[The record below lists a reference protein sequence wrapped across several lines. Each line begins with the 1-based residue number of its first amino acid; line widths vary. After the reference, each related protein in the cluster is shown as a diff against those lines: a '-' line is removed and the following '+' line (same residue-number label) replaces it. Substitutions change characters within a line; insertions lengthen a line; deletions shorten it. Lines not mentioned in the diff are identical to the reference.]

1 MTAVLDVV
9 DCPQC
14 SWRSFYEF
22 ETRRM
27 TSTTFCP
34 RCGYRETTR
43 PLKTRKTK
51 SGDLV
56 YRTTKRCGVGAHM
69 IKRRS
74 GVSEI
79 GALERLPTRRTIA
92 QFKQGLKHPEID
104 AGQSF
109 LTRWDAKRKRVET
122 VVGKF
127 PRTLP

>member
-27 TSTTFCP
+27 TSTIFCP

-43 PLKTRKTK
+43 PLKNRKTK
-51 SGDLV
+51 TGDLV
-56 YRTTKRCGVGAHM
+56 YRTTKRYGVGAFM
-69 IKRRS
+69 LKRRS
-74 GVSEI
+74 GISEI
-79 GALERLPTRRTIA
+79 GALEQPPTRRTIA
-92 QFKQGLKHPEID
+92 QFKRGLKHPEID
-104 AGQSF
+104 AGESF
-109 LTRWDAKRKRVET
+109 LTRWDPKRKRVET